1 MNSLRVTTNW
11 KWRLAAG
18 TLFQMSWTVGRLF
31 CNFVVFVSE
40 SWVSVILV
48 LTVIL
53 LLVYF
58 IFEDN
63 IWDPNFMKNTLE
75 QQGTYLKVVNSN
87 TSCLDAHAGFF
98 RLLMKWTFDPYVL

>member
-11 KWRLAAG
+11 KWRLVAG

-63 IWDPNFMKNTLE
+63 IWDPNFIKNTAE
-75 QQGTYLKVVNSN
+75 EQGTEFKTLLFSQNYSQFHS
-87 TSCLDAHAGFF
+87 TS
-98 RLLMKWTFDPYVL
+98 KIV

>member
-1 MNSLRVTTNW
+1 MNSLRVTSNW
-11 KWRLAAG
+11 KWRLVAG
-18 TLFQMSWTVGRLF
+18 VLFQVSWTVGRLF

-40 SWVSVILV
+40 TWVSVILV

-63 IWDPNFMKNTLE
+63 IWDLNFIKNTAE
-75 QQGTYLKVVNSN
+75 EQGTYFQNFYLGISKN
-87 TSCLDAHAGFF
+87 
-98 RLLMKWTFDPYVL
+98 